1 MKLFNPETGLSGYYE
16 RAKYLF
22 AWRITLVCTVV
33 FTILLGLY
41 SFELGHEFVVMLLSL
56 VITISILVFLR
67 FSENYKPVF
76 WIYIICGLLFPHSTL
91 NFTPDITHGKEFLWM
106 MAGIVL
112 AFVGLGKKEGIIVI
126 ILHAIGIAL
135 FLGLNINHQI
145 ESLEPRTNIML
156 VGDFLEICFA
166 LFCIGYLLFKYMK
179 INELLSREVR
189 DVNVDLVKRNN
200 ENVVLLKEVHHRVKN
215 NLQIIS
221 SLLSLQKNELSEKNE
236 INKFDDAINRIM
248 TMSLIHQK
256 LYREDSLS
264 QIKLSDYIMELANEI
279 KGVFNENRNI
289 EIRVESE
296 VDNID
301 IKTLVPLGLILNELL
316 SNSFKHAFKGGR
328 EAKIQI
334 EIKRL
339 SKVRFEMNY
348 NDFGS
353 WIEPEDEQK
362 KGFGMELI
370 KTLSEQLE
378 GGFVRTGSLVT
389 LEFENL
395 T

>member
-1 MKLFNPETGLSGYYE
+1 MKMFNPESGLLDYYE

-22 AWRITLVCTVV
+22 AWRITLICTVV
-33 FTILLGLY
+33 FTLLLAIY
-41 SFELGHEFVVMLLSL
+41 SFEMSHEFLVMCGSLSIS
-56 VITISILVFLR
+56 VSILVYLR
-67 FSENYKPVF
+67 FSKNYKPVF
-76 WIYIICGLLFPHSTL
+76 WVYVICALLFPHFTL

-106 MAGIVL
+106 IAGVVL
-112 AFVGLGKKEGIIVI
+112 AFVGLGKKEGLIVI
-126 ILHAIGIAL
+126 LLHATGIGL
-135 FLGLNINHQI
+135 FLALSINNQI
-145 ESLEPRTNIML
+145 ENLLPRTNTML
-156 VGDFLEICFA
+156 LGDFLEICFA
-166 LFCIGYLLFKYMK
+166 LFCIGYLLFRYMQ
-179 INELLSREVR
+179 INELLNREVKS
-189 DVNVDLVKRNN
+189 VNMDLMKRNK

-221 SLLSLQKNELSEKNE
+221 SLLSLHKNELSEQNE

-264 QIKLSDYIMELANEI
+264 QIKLSDYILELANEI
-279 KGVFNENRNI
+279 KGVFNEDRNI
-289 EIRVESE
+289 EIRVVSE

-316 SNSFKHAFKGGR
+316 SNSFKHAFMGDK

-339 SKVRFEMNY
+339 SKARFEMNY

-353 WIEPEDEQK
+353 WVEPNDEQK
-362 KGFGMELI
+362 TGFGIELI